1 MPTERCVCRCKDLP
15 PFTAEDIQK
24 VERYLGLGLSPQD
37 SDRLLEG
44 TNVELREHCDITLG
58 DPILTA
64 RIAIS
69 HLREDNM
76 YYSKLKAAGL

>member
-1 MPTERCVCRCKDLP
+1 MADRCPCDCKSLP

-24 VERYLGLGLSPQD
+24 VERYLSLDLSPQD

-44 TNVELREHCDITLG
+44 MNLELEHCDITLG

-64 RIAIS
+64 RIALA
-69 HLREDNM
+69 HLMENNLYYERLRE
-76 YYSKLKAAGL
+76 AGL